1 MSSRFSDHN
10 ETKPR
15 RDPAVSRRR
24 SLLAIPALGVLVL
37 ILLWTVIF
45 ARLSVEKEA
54 TYREAMASAAIL
66 SAALEQHTVKAIHQ
80 VDQITRFVKY
90 EFEKTPSS
98 FDLASTVEK
107 GVVQSET
114 LVQVSLID
122 EHGTLIANT
131 AELNPK
137 RIDLCDR
144 EHFRV
149 HEHENDDQL
158 FISKPVLGRVS
169 GHWTLQM
176 TRRLNHPDGSFAGVV
191 VVSEDPSYFTS
202 DFYNNAS
209 IGPRSMC
216 RAPTS
221 IRSTTSRAS
230 CRTGISTAIRS
241 ACWSVCR
248 RPKNSP
254 TTTTRATSIC

>member
-1 MSSRFSDHN
+1 VQTIRRETTPFLLAQQFRQLHAATHENSAVHARAFATGRQLGTGRLMSKPRFSDQR
-10 ETKPR
+10 EARSR

-24 SLLAIPALGVLVL
+24 ALLAIPALGVLVL

-54 TYREAMASAAIL
+54 TNREAMASAAIL
-66 SAALEQHTVKAIHQ
+66 SAALEQHTIKAIHQ

-90 EFEKTPSS
+90 EFEKTPGR

-122 EHGTLIANT
+122 EHGQLIANT

-137 RIDLCDR
+137 RIDLSDR
-144 EHFRV
+144 EHFKV

-158 FISKPVLGRVS
+158 YISKPLDLADDAASESSGRLVRGRRGRV
-169 GHWTLQM
+169 GRPELFHERLLQQ
-176 TRRLNHPDGSFAGVV
+176 RGN
-191 VVSEDPSYFTS
+191 
-202 DFYNNAS
+202 
-209 IGPRSMC
+209 
-216 RAPTS
+216 
-221 IRSTTSRAS
+221 
-230 CRTGISTAIRS
+230 
-241 ACWSVCR
+241 
-248 RPKNSP
+248 RP
-254 TTTTRATSIC
+254 